1 MIFEII
7 IILILF
13 MLLIASIYNVIEAI
27 RIKDYLIGI
36 IQAVLLAGLLGIQLG
51 SVLSGNLFIFN

>member
-13 MLLIASIYNVIEAI
+13 MLLVASIYNVIEAI

>member
-13 MLLIASIYNVIEAI
+13 MLLIASIYNVIEVI
-27 RIKDYLIGI
+27 RSKDYLLGI
-36 IQAVLLAGLLGIQLG
+36 IQVVLAGLVGILLGLA
-51 SVLSGNLFIFN
+51 LSGNLFIFN